1 MKSLKISQLYSKN
14 FFLVSLPK
22 FRWGSVSFFSKINI
36 FCSSN
41 SFLILN
47 NFFLLL
53 NLKKIIFLINE
64 VSFKKGICLSYFLD
78 RYKNF
83 LPIKKIKI
91 KNFYYVFINKMFGF
105 LSNFHFFLKNIKNYK
120 EFSNYNSKRFPS
132 VVFLT
137 KKVWK
142 TFDFFILLFV
152 RLRLVSIK
160 SVSFLDSEFSGS
172 YDIFLGKCFSF
183 YNLLRT
189 IYFLNDLKFRKW

>member
-1 MKSLKISQLYSKN
+1 MKNLRIAQLYSKN
-14 FFLVSLPK
+14 FFLVKLPK

-36 FCSSN
+36 FCFSN

-64 VSFKKGICLSYFLD
+64 VAFKKGICLTYFLD
-78 RYKNF
+78 RYKTF
-83 LPIKKIKI
+83 SLIKKVKV

-105 LSNFHFFLKNIKNYK
+105 LSNFTFFLKNIKNFK
-120 EFSNYNSKRFPS
+120 EFTNYNSKRFPS
-132 VVFLT
+132 VVFLS

-152 RLRLVSIK
+152 RLRLINIK

-172 YDIFLGKCFSF
+172 YDIFIGKCFSF
-183 YNLLRT
+183 YTLLRT
-189 IYFLNDLKFRKW
+189 IYYLNDLKFRKW